1 MEAAVI
7 QSTSMDQIHVA
18 IVEDHPDIRIG
29 MRFIINSREG
39 FSSEAYSNA
48 EDALEGI
55 QKNVPDVVLMDINL
69 PGMNGIECTAKLKEL
84 LPDLQ
89 IMICSV
95 YDDDDN
101 VFQALEAGASGYILK
116 SAASENLMQCITD
129 LHHGGSPMSSSIAR
143 KVVNRLQQGP
153 SSDQKKEEF
162 HLTPREDEILDLIA
176 QGFRNKEIADKIFVS
191 VNTVRTH
198 IYNIYEKLHVQNRV
212 EALNKTGRGFGRN

>member
-1 MEAAVI
+1 MEATAL
-7 QSTSMDQIHVA
+7 QLTNMDQIHVA
-18 IVEDHPDIRIG
+18 IVEDHPDIRMG

-69 PGMNGIECTAKLKEL
+69 PKMNGIECTTKLKAL

-101 VFQALEAGASGYILK
+101 IFKALEAGASGYILK
-116 SAASENLMQCITD
+116 SAASENLMQCITE
-129 LHHGGSPMSSSIAR
+129 LHEGGSPMSSSIAR
-143 KVVNRLQQGP
+143 KVVSRFQK
-153 SSDQKKEEF
+153 SSSQQKKEEF
-162 HLTPREDEILDLIA
+162 QLTPREDEILDLIA
-176 QGFRNKEIADKIFVS
+176 QGFRNKEIAEKLFVS
-191 VNTVRTH
+191 VNTIRTH
-198 IYNIYEKLHVQNRV
+198 IYNIYEKLHVQSRV
-212 EALNKTGRGFGRN
+212 EALNKTGRGFGS